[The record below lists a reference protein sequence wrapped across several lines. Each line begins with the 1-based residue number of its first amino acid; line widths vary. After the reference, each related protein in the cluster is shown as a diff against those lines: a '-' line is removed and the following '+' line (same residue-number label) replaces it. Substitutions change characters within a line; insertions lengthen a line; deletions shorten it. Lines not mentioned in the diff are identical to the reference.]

1 MNPGLVRAGPAVG
14 KEAGGRWGPEDRGR
28 KGQEALRAKQ
38 YASCAADQGSS
49 RAKHSPDLNSCLED
63 CRDVHF
69 GYAVPVLPLEDEED
83 SVGDPLA
90 QLVLDG
96 DAELSAEAVA
106 YLLAHHPQLRTD
118 EEEDYEDGISEE
130 EVPRGG
136 LPQHLKRDPEAWK
149 RRGSLG
155 TDSRSDSSESGGNSP
170 PPAPAPHRGMASAAA
185 PEMPSPANPTVTRRK
200 FSADSAV
207 AAKEAGGKMSNG
219 PKRRSSESDKAV
231 PGAASPGSATA
242 PGEEEDVA
250 AIAKQISDHAEAIY
264 RAWKA
269 RGLGPSEILGC
280 KPGEAVEA
288 SFSAAVIGPTSPV
301 SPGGSGGPSFVGAAV
316 QRPVEPRSS
325 PGPGPAPVR
334 RRSEPNQ
341 SPTLTNLPSPV
352 PTPPPSVGMLLD
364 DASGLERLVSDFVVE
379 DKARQRQRKKELP
392 SSIQSALQKFERKNS
407 APILMGTTSSPS
419 STSSPITQPQQQP
432 QNPPSPAPSST
443 HGPAILQ
450 PKPILTQTSPTQQ
463 PRNEPQQPSGTTTW
477 PLKVRGAKPGP
488 EPGKK
493 EDVLANKFPA
503 ATAPP
508 EASPTSPTPHN
519 VSNTAAKYAT
529 MPARK
534 VTGVGVRV
542 GNDEQ
547 RRLADVVDRE
557 EERLI
562 QALRTG
568 VVLAPEDDVVD
579 QRAPVVREEVRATQ
593 NATPAVVTSQLGG
606 SPGRAPAEGVNRF
619 SPRKATTTGPVQQV
633 SQKTVEVKKEVVTTV
648 GPPPIRAKPEDI
660 APKPNLA
667 MANGSRETMSGLS
680 LVDYAKARYK
690 AAQARLD
697 DARQQG
703 PATKETQSLVSVSET
718 RNRFEKAVNSNWSQQ
733 PWTPPTSTDVFL
745 RRKAARG
752 IGSAI
757 GEVVP
762 HPELTSQQKQHIR
775 ERSGANQA
783 SWNQGAAGGAAGA
796 GGAGANPV
804 RPFLTRGSVAERV
817 LIFEKCP
824 SSELLEKRKAPS
836 VAAITASL
844 QARTQTYEKDGSHL
858 SNGNVGAAAPGA
870 GSLLLRG
877 SPATNAASPSPLHP
891 SSPHPGAGTPH
902 HASSTAPPP
911 PPPQLSTLRRQT
923 KAAAARNSHLIPRF
937 HFPNGRPLSP
947 QQVESALQRV
957 SAAFQGL
964 PGRRASRN
972 NFGAIAQACD
982 CPVYWKVPIFLAAGG
997 EKTGT
1002 VSAESF
1008 LEFWR
1013 RVLMSCHDEASRFV
1027 FLLSRFNNPGG
1038 RNWLCAED
1046 FYPLIQDVVD
1056 THPGLTFLKEASEF
1070 HSRYVHT
1077 VVARIFYCVNRTWSG
1092 RITAKELRKSQLL
1105 VTLRRLQDEE
1115 DINRITDFFSY
1126 EHFYVIYCK
1135 FWELDT
1141 DHDLLIDRRDLAR
1154 HNDHALSSRIIE
1166 RIFSGAV
1173 TRDRRGAGNSVAG
1186 GEPSRED
1193 KMTYSEFV
1201 WFLLSEEDKTH
1212 PTAIEYWFR
1221 CMDLDGDGYL
1231 SMYELEYF
1239 YEEQLQRMEA
1249 IGIETLPFED
1259 CLCQMLDMIHP
1270 KVPGKVSLSDLKKC
1284 KMTPIFFDTFFNLEK
1299 YLDHE
1304 QRDPFASSSAQREH
1318 DGEGREL
1325 SDWDRFAADEYELL
1339 VAEEGGSEPQ
1349 DELLLDE
1356 GM

>member
-1 MNPGLVRAGPAVG
+1 MNPGLARASPAVG
-14 KEAGGRWGPEDRGR
+14 KEAGGRWGQEDSR
-28 KGQEALRAKQ
+28 KGEEAVRVYARTNR
-38 YASCAADQGSS
+38 YASCTVDPRPS
-49 RAKHSPDLNSCLED
+49 RAVHCPDLNACLVSSAD
-63 CRDVHF
+63 CNAVHF
-69 GYAVPVLPLEDEED
+69 GYAIPVKVLPLVDEDGRKSSATGSEVTED
-83 SVGDPLA
+83 LA
-90 QLVLDG
+90 QLVLDSE
-96 DAELSAEAVA
+96 AELSPETVA
-106 YLLAHHPQLRTD
+106 YLLAHHPQLRRGT
-118 EEEDYEDGISEE
+118 EEEGSEE
-130 EVPRGG
+130 EEGG
-136 LPQHLKRDPEAWK
+136 LGPLVPGRRDAEAWR

-155 TDSRSDSSESGGNSP
+155 SDSRSDSSSSSGGESGGNSP
-170 PPAPAPHRGMASAAA
+170 PPPPPPSFAALRGMASAAA
-185 PEMPSPANPTVTRRK
+185 PEMPAPANPTVTRRK
-200 FSADSAV
+200 FSADSAG
-207 AAKEAGGKMSNG
+207 KEVGGVVKMSG
-219 PKRRSSESDKAV
+219 QGGGGKRRSSESDKTT
-231 PGAASPGSATA
+231 SSSA
-242 PGEEEDVA
+242 GEEEDVA

-280 KPGEAVEA
+280 KPGDAVEA

-301 SPGGSGGPSFVGAAV
+301 SGPSSFAGTERVPTV
-316 QRPVEPRSS
+316 QRPVSVEPRQS
-325 PGPGPAPVR
+325 GPSGAGPTPVR

-341 SPTLTNLPSPV
+341 SQALTNLPTPV
-352 PTPPPSVGMLLD
+352 PQPPPSVGMLLD

-407 APILMGTTSSPS
+407 APLIGSVASM
-419 STSSPITQPQQQP
+419 SPISQ
-432 QNPPSPAPSST
+432 PPSPSMSP
-443 HGPAILQ
+443 HQPAIQ
-450 PKPILTQTSPTQQ
+450 PKPILTQPVPQQ
-463 PRNEPQQPSGTTTW
+463 PQQQSPNSRNESQQPSGTTTW

-493 EDVLANKFPA
+493 EEVVTSKLVSSETPA
-503 ATAPP
+503 
-508 EASPTSPTPHN
+508 SPTPHN

-534 VTGVGVRV
+534 LASR

-568 VVLAPEDDVVD
+568 VVLAPEDDMID
-579 QRAPVVREEVRATQ
+579 QRTSGSPAREEVRAQ
-593 NATPAVVTSQLGG
+593 NSTPTTPELNSPSRAEGNRFGLRK
-606 SPGRAPAEGVNRF
+606 SPGPAEG
-619 SPRKATTTGPVQQV
+619 A
-633 SQKTVEVKKEVVTTV
+633 EVKEVV
-648 GPPPIRAKPEDI
+648 PPRPKPEDPPT
-660 APKPNLA
+660 PKPNA
-667 MANGSRETMSGLS
+667 AVTNGGGNRETLSGLS

-697 DARQQG
+697 DAKQQG
-703 PATKETQSLVSVSET
+703 PVTKETQSLVSVSET
-718 RNRFEKAVNSNWSQQ
+718 RNRFERAVNSNWSQQ
-733 PWTPPTSTDVFL
+733 QWTPPSSTDLFQ

-775 ERSGANQA
+775 ERSGAAAAGQA
-783 SWNQGAAGGAAGA
+783 SWNQNAAGGAVGA
-796 GGAGANPV
+796 ASGGTGTNPV

-824 SSELLEKRKAPS
+824 SSELLEKRKAPT

-844 QARTQTYEKDGSHL
+844 QARTQTYSHEKDGSHL
-858 SNGNVGAAAPGA
+858 SNGSGSGAPASGVGGGP
-870 GSLLLRG
+870 SPLRG
-877 SPATNAASPSPLHP
+877 SSQAATLGGGSAHGATSPSSATP
-891 SSPHPGAGTPH
+891 SSPTPH
-902 HASSTAPPP
+902 ITS
-911 PPPQLSTLRRQT
+911 PPQLSTLRRQT
-923 KAAAARNSHLIPRF
+923 KAAVARNSPLIPRF

-947 QQVESALQRV
+947 QQLEAALQRV
-957 SAAFQGL
+957 AAAFQGL

-982 CPVYWKVPIFLAAGG
+982 CPLYWKVPIFLAAGG

-1008 LEFWR
+1008 IEFWR

-1027 FLLSRFNNPGG
+1027 FLLSRFNNPAG

-1077 VVARIFYCVNRTWSG
+1077 VVARIFYCVNRSWSG
-1092 RITAKELRKSQLL
+1092 HIAAKELRKSQLL
-1105 VTLRRLQDEE
+1105 ATLRRLQEEE

-1173 TRDRRGAGNSVAG
+1173 TRDRRAGNSGAAG
-1186 GEPSRED
+1186 ASGEPNRED

-1270 KVPGKVSLSDLKKC
+1270 KVPGKVSLSDLKRC

-1304 QRDPFASSSAQREH
+1304 QRDPFASLSAQREH